1 MSARSYG
8 TLQRFFI
15 QMRPGCA
22 TCTSHASS
30 SLSALTLSKPRWSDS
45 LPRCGARVSKFRSSM
60 KPSSVCGR
68 RFFST
73 TASAQ
78 SGLHAGRPPADDAN
92 SGGSPVREVGLAPA
106 SPLSSRSEGRLGDAV
121 EEVKR
126 GEDLPLGARSPPKGW
141 GGGGG
146 LLYIEPSRFGGS
158 VELSLL

>member
-1 MSARSYG
+1 
-8 TLQRFFI
+8 
-15 QMRPGCA
+15 
-22 TCTSHASS
+22 
-30 SLSALTLSKPRWSDS
+30 
-45 LPRCGARVSKFRSSM
+45 M

-106 SPLSSRSEGRLGDAV
+106 SPLSSRSEGRFGDAV

-126 GEDLPLGARSPPKGW
+126 GEDLPLGARSPPKGERRR
-141 GGGGG
+141 GGVDGPGAFSFSIPYTVTVQQLG
-146 LLYIEPSRFGGS
+146 HLEVFEEDVSDGEGFPPGRTVIPLVLKP
-158 VELSLL
+158 